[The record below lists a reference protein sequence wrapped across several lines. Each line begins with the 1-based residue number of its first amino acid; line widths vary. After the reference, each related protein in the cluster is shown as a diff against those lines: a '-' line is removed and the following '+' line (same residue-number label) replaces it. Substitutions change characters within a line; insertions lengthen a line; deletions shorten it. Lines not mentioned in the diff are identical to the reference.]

1 MAFYRNRPRRA
12 TLAEWTS
19 VNPTLMLGEM
29 AIITPDTGT
38 GTGKVKVKFG
48 DGVSSFNS
56 LPYAYNEEEIDIDAL
71 ISDFT
76 ESSTETDAVS
86 GDTYGV
92 IIGKFVKSI
101 KTFRTNISNIVGNI
115 GTIANLLT
123 TDKSSLVNAVNELK
137 NGKIEKAN
145 IVNNTVTTVSGTVLD
160 GRMGKILQDQITE
173 QNNNLTLSPVEHKIG
188 TINGV
193 DLFQKTVEITVNNTE
208 WTFTQPIFTID
219 PPTNV
224 WIDLGN
230 SYMSNG
236 IYKFPINYSEAGY
249 QNFARVAGTTSV
261 DLYVG
266 TTFPS
271 GTFTFVLSLKYTK

>member
-48 DGVSSFNS
+48 DGVSFFNS

-173 QNNNLTLSPVEHKIG
+173 QNNNLANKIKSYSLIRTPSPSWVFG
-188 TINGV
+188 LGST
-193 DLFQKTVEITVNNTE
+193 DLILY
-208 WTFTQPIFTID
+208 ID
-219 PPTNV
+219 V
-224 WIDLGN
+224 SDLGLAN
-230 SYMSNG
+230 KPLVATFIAES
-236 IYKFPINYSEAGY
+236 FRGY
-249 QNFARVAGTTSV
+249 QYQYNYDASTSTTLVIRIITLDAGEVV
-261 DLYVG
+261 DGVPLRFG
-266 TTFPS
+266 L
-271 GTFTFVLSLKYTK
+271 VLTY

>member
-173 QNNNLTLSPVEHKIG
+173 QNNNLARFMHQ
-188 TINGV
+188 TIYLNMVNGV
-193 DLFQKTVEITVNNTE
+193 GSITVDGLTNTSFALVQNAQGNNYYVVKTE
-208 WTFTQPIFTID
+208 VS
-219 PPTNV
+219 TNTLTV
-224 WIDLGN
+224 YLNDYA
-230 SYMSNG
+230 SG
-236 IYKFPINYSEAGY
+236 IMAFNAIIK
-249 QNFARVAGTTSV
+249 
-261 DLYVG
+261 
-266 TTFPS
+266 
-271 GTFTFVLSLKYTK
+271 K